1 MRLMEENTSGYEQE
15 LLAQP
20 GVRTV
25 RIAKN
30 HAQLRSL
37 VDALAG
43 VVPLGDRRKAL
54 AHAEISRMA
63 LERQQAI
70 NADHP
75 TVREFWDLYE
85 FLNGMDEKAALNHA
99 RRDGLIAV
107 NLNEFVEM
115 AANKRQQVPPLS
127 DLKRLL
133 KTSKSPKFL
142 ESNKPVNSA
151 RQVDA
156 FDKPKTIRC
165 WVFQGV

>member
-1 MRLMEENTSGYEQE
+1 MRLMEENTSLYEQE

-37 VDALAG
+37 VDALAE
-43 VVPLGDRRKAL
+43 VAPLGERRKAL

-85 FLNGMDEKAALNHA
+85 FLNGLDEKGALNHA
-99 RRDGLIAV
+99 RKDELIAV

-151 RQVDA
+151 RLLDA
-156 FDKPKTIRC
+156 FDKPKTTRC
-165 WVFQGV
+165 WVFQGG